1 MYVHFEYIN
10 SCISKIDIQTHMYIY
25 IYVHTYEIFGTLVS
39 FKEKDVS
46 VETSHWGY
54 EIQIIQIII
63 ILV

>member
-1 MYVHFEYIN
+1 MYTLNTLIVVLVKLIYKLI
-10 SCISKIDIQTHMYIY
+10 CIY